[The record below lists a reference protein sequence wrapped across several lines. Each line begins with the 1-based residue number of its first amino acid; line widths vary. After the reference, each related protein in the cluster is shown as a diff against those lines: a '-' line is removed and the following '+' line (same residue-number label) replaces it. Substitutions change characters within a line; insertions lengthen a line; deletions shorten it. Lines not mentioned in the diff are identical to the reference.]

1 MKQATP
7 EMATVR
13 AILAATV
20 LLAILSAVL
29 GPGAMAESTGIPELY
44 EGLVILD
51 DPAYFIFQE
60 EEEAAAAPT
69 QSALTSAPP
78 ASAQPSVE
86 PTTEA
91 TGQPTAEPTPAATTE
106 PTETPSTKPETT
118 EEPVPSPT
126 VEPVPSPTVE
136 PTHAP
141 EPAYTIAIT
150 PPTGWR
156 NTASAQVRIEI
167 TDEHGTGWDSV
178 RASTG
183 SAGWT
188 DLTEAFRQG
197 STAELEVADNGT
209 LVVRVTDPYGE
220 YHEEQ
225 AKINC
230 FDRQAPTVT
239 AGIDGEPLHIEATDD
254 LSGVAG
260 IQVNGLLFTA
270 LENGS
275 IDVQF
280 DEALRS
286 YAKLAIRAY
295 DFAGN
300 FSQAVTLEN
309 PYCGYP
315 ATPTPA
321 PTATP
326 KPTVKPTKAPSGGGS
341 ASKPTVKP
349 TATPTASPI
358 TSPVVILPTPTPVYI
373 QTGPGQAFT
382 QNGNMQTVDLLYAS
396 NTNKQFITVQS
407 RGGQTYYL
415 IIDYDKPIDEEN
427 EIYETYFLNLV
438 DERDLLSLLSE
449 EDMPTPTPTPSPTPV
464 PTQAPTPVPAQTQ
477 QEKDT
482 GTGWL
487 ALAVLCLLAAG
498 GAMWFVKSRK
508 IGAPAR
514 PAFMEYEEAE
524 EEEPEMEEPGEAEE
538 NEDI

>member
-29 GPGAMAESTGIPELY
+29 GPGAMAESAGIPELY

-60 EEEAAAAPT
+60 EEEAAAAQT

-78 ASAQPSVE
+78 ASAQPSVEPATE

-106 PTETPSTKPETT
+106 STETPSTEPETT
-118 EEPVPSPT
+118 E
-126 VEPVPSPTVE
+126 EPVPSPTVE

-141 EPAYTIAIT
+141 EPAYTIVIT

-188 DLTEAFRQG
+188 DLSEAFR
-197 STAELEVADNGT
+197 
-209 LVVRVTDPYGE
+209 
-220 YHEEQ
+220 
-225 AKINC
+225 
-230 FDRQAPTVT
+230 
-239 AGIDGEPLHIEATDD
+239 IDGEPLHIEATDD

-309 PYCGYP
+309 PYYGYP

-349 TATPTASPI
+349 TATPTASP
-358 TSPVVILPTPTPVYI
+358 TASPVVILPTPTPVYI

-382 QNGNMQTVDLLYAS
+382 QSGNMQTVDLLYAS

-427 EIYETYFLNLV
+427 ELYETYFLNLV

-477 QEKDT
+477 QDKDT

-498 GAMWFVKSRK
+498 GALWFLKSRK
-508 IGAPAR
+508 GGAPAR

-538 NEDI
+538 NEDA

>member
-29 GPGAMAESTGIPELY
+29 GPGAMAESAGIPDLY

-60 EEEAAAAPT
+60 EEEAAAAQT

-78 ASAQPSVE
+78 ASAQPSVEPTTE

-106 PTETPSTKPETT
+106 PTETPSTEPEPT
-118 EEPVPSPT
+118 EEPVPL
-126 VEPVPSPTVE
+126 PTVE

-141 EPAYTIAIT
+141 EPAYTIVIT

-197 STAELEVADNGT
+197 NTAELEVADNGT
-209 LVVRVTDPYGE
+209 LVVRVTDPHGG

-309 PYCGYP
+309 PYYGYP

-349 TATPTASPI
+349 TATPTALP
-358 TSPVVILPTPTPVYI
+358 TASPVVILPTPTPVYI

-382 QNGNMQTVDLLYAS
+382 QSGNMQTVDLLYAS

-464 PTQAPTPVPAQTQ
+464 PTQVPTPVPAQTQ

-498 GAMWFVKSRK
+498 GALWFLKSRK
-508 IGAPAR
+508 SGAPAR

-538 NEDI
+538 NEDT

>member
-29 GPGAMAESTGIPELY
+29 GPGAMAESAGIPELY

-51 DPAYFIFQE
+51 DPAYFIFQD
-60 EEEAAAAPT
+60 EEEAAAAQT

-86 PTTEA
+86 PTAEPTTEA
-91 TGQPTAEPTPAATTE
+91 TGQPTAEPSPAATTE
-106 PTETPSTKPETT
+106 TPSTEPEPT
-118 EEPVPSPT
+118 E
-126 VEPVPSPTVE
+126 EPVPSPTVE

-141 EPAYTIAIT
+141 EPAYTIVIT

-197 STAELEVADNGT
+197 NTDELEVANNGT
-209 LVVRVTDPYGE
+209 LEVRVTDPYGG

-309 PYCGYP
+309 PYYGYP

-326 KPTVKPTKAPSGGGS
+326 KPTVKPTKAPSGGGA

-349 TATPTASPI
+349 TATPTASP
-358 TSPVVILPTPTPVYI
+358 TASPVVILPTPTPVYI

-382 QNGNMQTVDLLYAS
+382 QSGNMQTVDLLYAS

-487 ALAVLCLLAAG
+487 ALTVLCLLAAG
-498 GAMWFVKSRK
+498 GALWFVKFRK
-508 IGAPAR
+508 SGAPAR